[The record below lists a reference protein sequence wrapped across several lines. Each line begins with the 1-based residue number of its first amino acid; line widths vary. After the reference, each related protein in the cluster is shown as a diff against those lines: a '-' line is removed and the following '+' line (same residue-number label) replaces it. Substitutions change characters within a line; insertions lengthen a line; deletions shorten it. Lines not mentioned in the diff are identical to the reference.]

1 VEFKNFVNVMP
12 AQLHCVH
19 GVDSTKDGY
28 T

>member
-1 VEFKNFVNVMP
+1 MP